1 MCSRS
6 DIRQFAAGLSVQ
18 TRMKSNILLLA
29 SAACGTALLWGGCSV
44 TRNTIEPVGVAAQ
57 RQVLSDK
64 RLVIDT
70 GLRNRLQPIG
80 IN

>member
-1 MCSRS
+1 
-6 DIRQFAAGLSVQ
+6 
-18 TRMKSNILLLA
+18 MKSNILLLA